1 MTTENYVY
9 KKEVDW
15 SLLQEGLTLPFD
27 NQVIFGQVMGRFLN
41 RGESK
46 DITLY
51 LNGKSYKAQIRNVNF
66 DPKFKRKKDT
76 CKYDILRMVNLQ
88 RRCRHT
94 FQRAISL

>member
-27 NQVIFGQVMGRFLN
+27 NQVVFGHIMGRLLN

-51 LNGKSYKAQIRNVNF
+51 LNGKSY
-66 DPKFKRKKDT
+66 
-76 CKYDILRMVNLQ
+76 
-88 RRCRHT
+88 
-94 FQRAISL
+94 